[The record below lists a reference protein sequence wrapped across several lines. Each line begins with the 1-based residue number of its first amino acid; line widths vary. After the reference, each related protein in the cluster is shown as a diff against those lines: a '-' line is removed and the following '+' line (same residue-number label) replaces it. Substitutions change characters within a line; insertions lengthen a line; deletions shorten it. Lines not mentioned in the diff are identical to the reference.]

1 MKTYLIDF
9 KKLVLLL
16 LPHALRKKII
26 FAFLK
31 ASVAQL
37 TILRDS
43 LLKSRNYNLRSL
55 HVTPQVC
62 YLKAYLNECFGC
74 SSNNGFEICDTII
87 EGNYLLTYD
96 EDGFR
101 ATEIPII
108 IDNGDKRI
116 YDDDVINRV
125 NDGFT
130 VICPSVISEP
140 DKTIVKTIVNKYR
153 LASRLATI
161 Q

>member
-1 MKTYLIDF
+1 M
-9 KKLVLLL
+9 
-16 LPHALRKKII
+16 
-26 FAFLK
+26 
-31 ASVAQL
+31 
-37 TILRDS
+37 
-43 LLKSRNYNLRSL
+43 
-55 HVTPQVC
+55 
-62 YLKAYLNECFGC
+62 
-74 SSNNGFEICDTII
+74 
-87 EGNYLLTYD
+87 LTYD